1 MTSRVSESEI
11 RVMEVLWQTSPLTA
25 SEVIDKLDDTRWNE
39 KTVKT
44 FLNRLLKKN
53 AIGFKKDG
61 RKYAYFP
68 LIEREQLLKQE
79 SAGFLDKLF
88 GGDVKELLATFV
100 QNKQLSE
107 EELTYL
113 RNLLD
118 EQNQGDKQ

>member
-79 SAGFLDKLF
+79 SAGFLEIRIGMCEAGSGHEEASGESGK
-88 GGDVKELLATFV
+88 GWEKRELHPLPLGLKSARF
-100 QNKQLSE
+100 K
-107 EELTYL
+107 
-113 RNLLD
+113 
-118 EQNQGDKQ
+118 